1 MNNAVKEFALAQVGK
16 KFAAMGVD
24 MVNLINACGGTAK
37 HGKPVNRLNA
47 STIKGM
53 GIDVAQ
59 DGFADFKTRN
69 VTFRVF
75 HKSMDRDM
83 FNNAHMM
90 FIAGVYDEHGNIYG
104 GKAQMVQRVLQYR
117 GKVKAAEIKEHNAFV
132 AEIKD
137 LI

>member
-37 HGKPVNRLNA
+37 HGKMVTRMNA

-53 GIDVAQ
+53 GIDVSK

-83 FNNAHMM
+83 FNNAHMVY
-90 FIAGVYDEHGNIYG
+90 IAGVYDEHGNIYG

-117 GKVKAAEIKEHNAFV
+117 GQVKAAEIKEHNMFV
-132 AEIKD
+132 NEIKD

>member
-24 MVNLINACGGTAK
+24 MVNLINACGGTVRGCK
-37 HGKPVNRLNA
+37 VNRLNA
-47 STIKGM
+47 DTMKGM
-53 GIDVAQ
+53 GIDVSK
-59 DGFADFKTRN
+59 DGFADFKTHQ

-104 GKAQMVQRVLQYR
+104 GKTQMVQRVLQYR